1 MMICNHVAH
10 SKITIYHT
18 FHDEVESCRKWWW
31 RCDGPCRNKPP
42 YYGYVKRAMNRP
54 PQKADWW
61 FANHQVRHHFFCY
74 KHRKNAVEHT
84 IWLSLPTKRKK

>member
-1 MMICNHVAH
+1 MIMVQNLRSICEESIIKVEYDGLYHVAH

-61 FANHQVRHHFFCY
+61 FANHQVGNRT
-74 KHRKNAVEHT
+74 V
-84 IWLSLPTKRKK
+84 L